1 MFAQTHSGGKM
12 QSLIVEMC
20 ECKKTAKKWH
30 TYVCGPWERVF
41 PAKCIGSK
49 MTDVGQEVIGS
60 SWIFI
65 EIELVGKV
73 ACQISPLDFQLS
85 KQA

>member
-1 MFAQTHSGGKM
+1 
-12 QSLIVEMC
+12 
-20 ECKKTAKKWH
+20 
-30 TYVCGPWERVF
+30 
-41 PAKCIGSK
+41 